1 MARSGS
7 MQRVP
12 QVRASWA
19 SMVITS
25 IATGVA
31 VLTVLVSALAVRA
44 GNDPY
49 AYAGRQFPAWLTVV
63 GLTVIGFIVAGLLA
77 TRTRPGAS
85 GGLAAATIGSLLPLW
100 ATWSW
105 LPDRVQAGVLA
116 ATPFAVMVALVALSW
131 SASGSSNPSPAMRIV
146 VALVVASGVVHLLGY
161 NPFADSGCTLTCADV
176 TPLLGGLLST
186 RSAVVVSCS
195 LTIVGAVLAAII
207 VLKDSDRHTPRL
219 HHRRRDSWRCACRL
233 CQPPYGWRLGRTT
246 QPQACCL
253 SSRPCPWQSSASL
266 CALLWLEPCAYAPR
280 LTGWRLGCPDRWR
293 HSAASKGCT
302 SPSRARRGG

>member
-25 IATGVA
+25 IAIGVA

-44 GNDPY
+44 GDDPY
-49 AYAGRQFPAWLTVV
+49 AYAGRRFPAWLTVV
-63 GLTVIGFIVAGLLA
+63 GLTVIGFIVAGLWA

-85 GGLAAATIGSLLPLW
+85 RGLAAATIGSLLPLW
-100 ATWSW
+100 AAWSW

-131 SASGSSNPSPAMRIV
+131 SAPGSSNPSTAMRIV
-146 VALVVASGVVHLLGY
+146 FALVVASGVVHLLGY
-161 NPFADSGCTLTCADV
+161 NPFADSGCALTCADV
-176 TPLLGGLLST
+176 TPLLDGLLST

-195 LTIVGAVLAAII
+195 LTIVGAVLAAVI

-219 HHRRRDSWRCACRL
+219 IIGAVIVALGLQVVSAGITVGDLGGQRSRWPAACPPGCVAWR
-233 CQPPYGWRLGRTT
+233 
-246 QPQACCL
+246 
-253 SSRPCPWQSSASL
+253 SSPSL
-266 CALLWLEPCAYAPR
+266 CALLWLEPCAYALPS
-280 LTGWRLGCPDRWR
+280 TGWRLGCPDRWR

-302 SPSRARRGG
+302 SLSRARRGG